1 MAPTSLT
8 AEIQNVV
15 NSPVRMTIVMKPAEL
30 LRIVAALRATP
41 PGQYPRSTQM
51 AVCHFVRRAAMVFPA
66 EITNLLLDGSR
77 DPAEESMFFRE

>member
-8 AEIQNVV
+8 AEIQKVV
-15 NSPVRMTIVMKPAEL
+15 NSRQVVNVLMKPAEL

-51 AVCHFVRRAAMVFPA
+51 AVCQFVQRAARCYPE
-66 EITNLLLDGSR
+66 EIKDLLLDASR